1 MKTRLIPVVS
11 VVMAWA
17 ALGATA
23 AIATTPGDSPGAPAA
38 AVAQPANSLNVA
50 DYGAI
55 GDGRS
60 DCTQAMQNAFNTA
73 ASQHRTAYIPA
84 GTYLHS
90 AVLTLGG
97 VTVTGAGAQTILV
110 ASNPDQEALQLTGS
124 ATLSNLV
131 TSTRAPNRSSQPLA
145 AAIDVTGANN
155 RVEHV
160 TTLGAASNGIR
171 LDGASGAQIVGNLV
185 EGSNADGIALMNGSL
200 NDTVDSNEVYQAGDD
215 SYSDD
220 SYTFDSR
227 QDSGNL
233 FTHDYALANAYGRGF
248 ALMGATGDTI
258 RNSVTDGSQWMGIV
272 AGTDSNSRTMNGS
285 NDTIADNLI
294 LNAKGDAVAV
304 MSAGGGLSQGGA
316 GMRIS
321 GNVTSG
327 SAASVLGFTPATNLV
342 DRVGA
347 RVHAGHQ
354 PGRPQHDQQ
363 LPARH
368 RRRFAQ
374 RRRLSAARRA
384 VARLQ
389 SPVRRGTAPNTVP
402 RESATRIS
410 RA

>member
-1 MKTRLIPVVS
+1 MRRDHENQTDSRRL

-23 AIATTPGDSPGAPAA
+23 AIAATPGDSPGAPAA

-60 DCTQAMQNAFNTA
+60 DCTQAMQNAFNTRGLA
-73 ASQHRTAYIPA
+73 APHGLYSGRHLPA
-84 GTYLHS
+84 QRGPH
-90 AVLTLGG
+90 ARRRDGDGRRRPDHPGG
-97 VTVTGAGAQTILV
+97 EQSGPGGA
-110 ASNPDQEALQLTGS
+110 QLTGS

-171 LDGASGAQIVGNLV
+171 LDGASGAQIVRNLV

-200 NDTVDSNEVYQAGDD
+200 NNTVDSNEVYQAGDD

-294 LNAKGDAVAV
+294 LNAKGRRRRGDECRRRAEPGRRRNADLGQRHERL
-304 MSAGGGLSQGGA
+304 GG
-316 GMRIS
+316 
-321 GNVTSG
+321 
-327 SAASVLGFTPATNLV
+327 
-342 DRVGA
+342 VGA

>member
-23 AIATTPGDSPGAPAA
+23 AIAATPGDSPGAPAA

-73 ASQHRTAYIPA
+73 ASQHRTAFIPA

-110 ASNPDQEALQLTGS
+110 ASNPDQEALRLTGS

-171 LDGASGAQIVGNLV
+171 LDGASGAQIVRNLV

-342 DRVGA
+342 DRSTISNY
-347 RVHAGHQ
+347 Q
-354 PGRPQHDQQ
+354 PGTGDGSHN
-363 LPARH
+363 
-368 RRRFAQ
+368 
-374 RRRLSAARRA
+374 
-384 VARLQ
+384 
-389 SPVRRGTAPNTVP
+389 GGG
-402 RESATRIS
+402 
-410 RA
+410 

>member
-1 MKTRLIPVVS
+1 
-11 VVMAWA
+11 A

-23 AIATTPGDSPGAPAA
+23 AIASTPGDSPGAPAA

-171 LDGASGAQIVGNLV
+171 LDGASGAQIVRNLV

-215 SYSDD
+215 S
-220 SYTFDSR
+220 
-227 QDSGNL
+227 
-233 FTHDYALANAYGRGF
+233 
-248 ALMGATGDTI
+248 
-258 RNSVTDGSQWMGIV
+258 
-272 AGTDSNSRTMNGS
+272 
-285 NDTIADNLI
+285 
-294 LNAKGDAVAV
+294 
-304 MSAGGGLSQGGA
+304 
-316 GMRIS
+316 
-321 GNVTSG
+321 
-327 SAASVLGFTPATNLV
+327 
-342 DRVGA
+342 
-347 RVHAGHQ
+347 
-354 PGRPQHDQQ
+354 
-363 LPARH
+363 
-368 RRRFAQ
+368 
-374 RRRLSAARRA
+374 
-384 VARLQ
+384 
-389 SPVRRGTAPNTVP
+389 
-402 RESATRIS
+402 
-410 RA
+410 